1 MRYKVVTIFYNG
13 NHDDTTVKFSVDFEY
28 EHNCTKLDVLNDAMG
43 LLMEKFEEI
52 KRIEFPEEEKV

>member
-1 MRYKVVTIFYNG
+1 MRYKVVTIFYNE
-13 NHDDTTVKFSVDFEY
+13 NRDDTTIKLSVDFEH

-52 KRIEFPEEEKV
+52 KHIEFSEEEKV